1 MKMTVTEIG
10 PDHRP
15 TTVVME
21 ATSTQDVETLSTLA
35 LAAASGQPLEF
46 GAVDGAELDVDPGA
60 GDRLAPEATAAN
72 VEFCARV
79 AHEANRSWSALHG
92 DPSHVAWEAAPDWQ
106 RDSARSGVRFL
117 FDRNLE
123 VGVDG
128 LHREWMRSKLE
139 DGWTFGEVKDPVA
152 KTHPC
157 LRPFTELPSEQQ
169 AKDMLFMATVA
180 SCAMTLRAHERELA
194 MAEEPTAEE
203 DTAAIASAM
212 RQAAAALGLDGD
224 VVLVGADGSVLA
236 DLSADAEA
244 PTDPAPAPGE
254 ALPSAEEVGHF
265 EVALRFRCVGT
276 RVGAGGRSAVF
287 ELVDPFAEPCPTHGS
302 IHPLMLEVVAPNGAD
317 LEDGKAFHQPA
328 REAAERATMDLIRR
342 GRVAMRQE
350 HPGGKVNPFAPPQPK
365 GDCGPN

>member
-244 PTDPAPAPGE
+244 PTDPAPAPERRGSRALRGRAPLPLRRHPRRRRRAQRRLRARRPLRG
-254 ALPSAEEVGHF
+254 ALPHARLDPPADARG
-265 EVALRFRCVGT
+265 R
-276 RVGAGGRSAVF
+276 GAQRGRPGGRQGVPPAGARGGGAR
-287 ELVDPFAEPCPTHGS
+287 DHGP
-302 IHPLMLEVVAPNGAD
+302 H
-317 LEDGKAFHQPA
+317 PA
-328 REAAERATMDLIRR
+328 RPRGDAA
-342 GRVAMRQE
+342 G
-350 HPGGKVNPFAPPQPK
+350 APWREGEPLRPAPAE
-365 GDCGPN
+365 G